1 MASKPVTTV
10 LFDFAWTLFARDP
23 NRWVGSAAALIGR
36 EVAAGDAQR
45 IAADFAGLL
54 RTTATDPAHIARDL
68 DPQVWD
74 RASLAVLQQISGVD
88 LPFARALHE
97 THAEAL
103 EPYADT
109 SSTLAAL
116 SARDIRLGVVSNIGW
131 DIRECFARHG
141 LDHYIDAFVLSYEV
155 GFVKPD
161 VQIWRTALD
170 ALEAQPDRTLMV
182 GDHPSGDGG
191 SVAAGIPALVLP
203 MTSSPAQLRGFDHVL
218 TLAGI

>member
-1 MASKPVTTV
+1 VASKPVTTV
-10 LFDFAWTLFARDP
+10 LFDFAWTLFASDP
-23 NRWVGSAAALIGR
+23 DRWVGSAAALIGR
-36 EVAAGDAQR
+36 EVAAGEAQR
-45 IAADFAGLL
+45 IAADFAELL

-74 RASLAVLQQISGVD
+74 RAILAVLQQIRGVD
-88 LPFARALHE
+88 RPFARALHE
-97 THAEAL
+97 TRAEAL

-116 SARDIRLGVVSNIGW
+116 RARDIRLGVVSNIGW
-131 DIRECFARHG
+131 DIRKCFVRHG
-141 LDHYIDAFVLSYEV
+141 LDRYIDAFVLSYEV

-161 VQIWRTALD
+161 VRIWRTALD
-170 ALEAQPDRTLMV
+170 ALAAQPDRTLMV

-203 MTSSPAQLRGFDHVL
+203 MVSSPAQLRGFEHVL
-218 TLAGI
+218 TLAGL

>member
-1 MASKPVTTV
+1 MPSRPLTTV
-10 LFDFAWTLFARDP
+10 LFDFAWSLFASNP
-23 NRWVGSAAALIGR
+23 NRWVGSAAALVGR
-36 EVAAGDAQR
+36 EVAVGEAQR
-45 IAADFAGLL
+45 IASDFAKLL

-74 RASLAVLQQISGVD
+74 RAILAVLLQIRGVD
-88 LPFARALHE
+88 LPFARALHK
-97 THAEAL
+97 TRAEAV

-116 SARDIRLGVVSNIGW
+116 SARGIRLGVVSNVGW

-141 LDHYIDAFVLSYEV
+141 LDRYIDAFVLSYEV

-161 VQIWRTALD
+161 VRIWRTALD
-170 ALEAQPDRTLMV
+170 ALAAQPDRTLMV

-191 SVAAGIPALVLP
+191 SVTAGVPALVLP
-203 MTSSPAQLRGFDHVL
+203 MVSSPAQLRGFDHVL
-218 TLAGI
+218 KLAGM